1 MLNSGYMIVAILLA
15 GLVGFAAHRANI
27 CSVRAVEEVLTTRRA
42 FMLLSFVKASV
53 WVIGITLVTVW
64 ILPFGKT
71 VGEAWQLG
79 AATIVGGVLFGVGA
93 VINSGCAFST
103 LTRLGS
109 GDLGMF
115 VSLIGFLLGAGSFAY
130 LSTFGTLPD
139 AMASTPYLSTEGE
152 WRLPVTLV
160 FLLWMVWECWRLARI
175 SVTSSWR
182 QRILAPTYRLST
194 AAMLMGISN
203 ALLYAMVGVW
213 PYTRLF
219 GRIADSTVTDA
230 QMPQAILWLLF
241 AGFLAGIALSA
252 RQAGRFVWR
261 FRPGRNWYSYG
272 FGGVLMG
279 FGAAMIPGGNDVLI
293 LHAIPSLSVH
303 AVPAFTAMI
312 IGIAATL
319 FVMRLLGQNIA
330 TINCSGDIC
339 SVGEDLED
347 K

>member
-1 MLNSGYMIVAILLA
+1 MIVAILLA

-194 AAMLMGISN
+194 AAMLMGIS
-203 ALLYAMVGVW
+203 
-213 PYTRLF
+213 
-219 GRIADSTVTDA
+219 
-230 QMPQAILWLLF
+230 
-241 AGFLAGIALSA
+241 GIALSA
-252 RQAGRFVWR
+252 RQVGRFVWR